1 MNQKEFIDNL
11 SIALETEV
19 LLSPETKLK
28 DLEEWDSL
36 GILSTIELI
45 ESSGGKISIGEIN
58 SAIIVKD
65 IYQNA
70 FTKNS

>member
-11 SIALETEV
+11 SKALETEG
-19 LLSPETKLK
+19 LLSSETKLK

-45 ESSGGKISIGEIN
+45 ESCGGKVNIEEIN
-58 SAIIVKD
+58 SAILVKD
-65 IYQNA
+65 IYQKA
-70 FTKNS
+70 FIKNS

>member
-11 SIALETEV
+11 SKALETEG
-19 LLSPETKLK
+19 LLSSETKLK

-45 ESSGGKISIGEIN
+45 ESCGGKVNIEEIN
-58 SAIIVKD
+58 SAILVQD
-65 IYQNA
+65 IYQKA
-70 FTKNS
+70 FIKNS

>member
-1 MNQKEFIDNL
+1 MNKKEFIDNL
-11 SIALETEV
+11 SKALETED

-45 ESSGGKISIGEIN
+45 ESCGGKISIEEIN
-58 SAIIVKD
+58 SAIIVQD

-70 FTKNS
+70 LSKNS

>member
-11 SIALETEV
+11 SKALETED
-19 LLSPETKLK
+19 LLSPETKLV

-45 ESSGGKISIGEIN
+45 ESCGGKISIEEIN
-58 SAIIVKD
+58 SAIMVQD

>member
-1 MNQKEFIDNL
+1 MNQKEFIANL
-11 SIALETEV
+11 SKALETED
-19 LLSPETKLK
+19 LLSSETKLK

-45 ESSGGKISIGEIN
+45 ESYGGKVSIEEIN
-58 SAIIVKD
+58 SAILVQD

-70 FTKNS
+70 FIKNS

>member
-11 SIALETEV
+11 SKALETED

-45 ESSGGKISIGEIN
+45 ESCGGKVSIEEIN
-58 SAIIVKD
+58 SAIIVQD

-70 FTKNS
+70 FIKNS

>member
-11 SIALETEV
+11 SKALETED
-19 LLSPETKLK
+19 LLSSETKLK

-45 ESSGGKISIGEIN
+45 ESCGGKVNIEEIN
-58 SAIIVKD
+58 SAILVKD
-65 IYQNA
+65 IYQKA
-70 FTKNS
+70 FIKNS

>member
-11 SIALETEV
+11 SKALETEE

-45 ESSGGKISIGEIN
+45 ESCGGKISIEEIN
-58 SAIIVKD
+58 SAIIVQD

-70 FTKNS
+70 LSKNS

>member
-11 SIALETEV
+11 SKALETER
-19 LLSPETKLK
+19 LLSSETKLK

-45 ESSGGKISIGEIN
+45 ESCGGKVNIEEIN
-58 SAIIVKD
+58 SAILVQD
-65 IYQNA
+65 IYQKA
-70 FTKNS
+70 FIKNS

>member
-11 SIALETEV
+11 SKALETEE

-45 ESSGGKISIGEIN
+45 ESCGGKISIEEIN
-58 SAIIVKD
+58 SAIIVQD

-70 FTKNS
+70 FIKNS

>member
-1 MNQKEFIDNL
+1 MNQKEFIANL
-11 SIALETEV
+11 SKALETED
-19 LLSPETKLK
+19 LLSSETKLK

-45 ESSGGKISIGEIN
+45 ESCGGKISIEEIN
-58 SAIIVKD
+58 SAIIVQD

-70 FTKNS
+70 FIKNS

>member
-11 SIALETEV
+11 SKALETEG
-19 LLSPETKLK
+19 LLSSESKLK

-45 ESSGGKISIGEIN
+45 ESCGGKVNIEEIN
-58 SAIIVKD
+58 SAILVKD
-65 IYQNA
+65 IYQKA
-70 FTKNS
+70 FIKNS